1 MLRLARIAKS
11 QQSSRFAAG
20 GATILGAGS
29 VILLSSHFSESYE
42 TSNNVTYAEKAPPT
56 QDFATVKR
64 SDVIPTRQ
72 EQIDTLSSGK
82 VFDVLVIG
90 GGAT

>member
-29 VILLSSHFSESYE
+29 VILLSSHFSESSE
-42 TSNNVTYAEKAPPT
+42 TSNNVTYAENALPS
-56 QDFATVKR
+56 QDFATAKR